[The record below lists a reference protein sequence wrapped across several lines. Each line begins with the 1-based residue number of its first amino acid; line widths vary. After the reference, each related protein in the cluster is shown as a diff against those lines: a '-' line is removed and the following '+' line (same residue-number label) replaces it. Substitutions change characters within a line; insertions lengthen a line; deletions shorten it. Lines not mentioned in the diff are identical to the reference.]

1 MVQDIYSIMLRERV
15 NNTPL
20 SQRSK
25 ERLEGFEIEKE
36 SDAATMAQVG
46 VWADHTQIERLSEYL
61 RTNIWLV
68 HLRTVSFPPRKD
80 KLTLAHLHL

>member
-1 MVQDIYSIMLRERV
+1 MLRERV

-20 SQRSK
+20 SERSK
-25 ERLEGFEIEKE
+25 ERLAGFEIEKE
-36 SDAATMAQVG
+36 SDAKTMAQVG

-68 HLRTVSFPPRKD
+68 HLRTQRVGLK
-80 KLTLAHLHL
+80 